1 MYDINFIL
9 LIVGGLLVL
18 SIFFSKLTSK
28 IGVPSLVIFL
38 FIGLIFDAS
47 NFITPTIANYQLVQY
62 VSIFSLI
69 VIMFSGGLNNDL
81 DVMKPVAKKGVS
93 LATVGVFVTAISL
106 GLIIHYA
113 FHFDL
118 MLSLL
123 LASIV
128 SSTDAAAVF
137 SIFNSSKIK
146 LKNDLDK
153 ILELESATNDPMAYI
168 LVSSFIFIILNPTV
182 SSAELVFMFAKSI
195 ILGIIGG
202 FVLGKIF
209 AEILSRIH
217 LSVEGLYPVLLFAAA
232 ILSFSVA
239 EIIGGNGFLAVYIS
253 ALVIGDYKIK
263 FKSDQL
269 SFFDGFAWMMQIIM
283 FILLGV
289 FTSPDELVF
298 VFVPAI
304 LISIMLIFVARPLA
318 VLISLAPFRIGLRPK
333 AFLAWSGVK
342 GAVPIVFAFYPMVYG
357 IPGADILFDFV
368 MVVTFV
374 SVIFQ
379 GSTIKFMAEH
389 MGLIDSSNTD

>member
-1 MYDINFIL
+1 MYDINL
-9 LIVGGLLVL
+9 LVIGGLLVL
-18 SIFFSKLTSK
+18 SIFLSKLTSK

-38 FIGLIFDAS
+38 FIGLLFDAS
-47 NFITPTIANYQLVQY
+47 NFISPTLANYQFVQY

-69 VIMFSGGLNNDL
+69 IIMFSGGLNTDL
-81 DVMKPVAKKGVS
+81 DVMRPVAKKGVS

-106 GLIIHYA
+106 GLLIHFV
-113 FHFDL
+113 FHYDL
-118 MLSLL
+118 MMSLL

-137 SIFNSSKIK
+137 SIFNSSHIK

-168 LVSSFIFIILNPTV
+168 LVSSFIYVILNPAV
-182 SSAELVFMFAKSI
+182 SSAELAVLFVKSLVFGILVGF
-195 ILGIIGG
+195 ILGK
-202 FVLGKIF
+202 VF
-209 AEILSRIH
+209 AEILCRIH

-232 ILSFSVA
+232 LLSFAVA
-239 EIIGGNGFLAVYIS
+239 EIIGGNGFLAVYIA

-269 SFFDGFAWMMQIIM
+269 SFFDGLAWLMQIIM
-283 FILLGV
+283 FIMLGV
-289 FTSPDELVF
+289 FTTPDELVF

-304 LISIMLIFVARPLA
+304 FVSLMLIFVARPLA
-318 VLISLAPFRIGLRPK
+318 VLVSLAPFRIGARPK

-342 GAVPIVFAFYPMVYG
+342 GAVPIVFAFYPLVYG
-357 IPGADILFDFV
+357 IPGATMIFDIV
-368 MVVTFV
+368 MVITFV

-389 MGLIDSSNTD
+389 MGLIESFNTD

>member
-9 LIVGGLLVL
+9 LVIGGLLVL
-18 SIFFSKLTSK
+18 SIFLSKLTSK

-38 FIGLIFDAS
+38 FIGLLFDAS
-47 NFITPTIANYQLVQY
+47 NFISPTLANYQFVQY

-69 VIMFSGGLNNDL
+69 IIMFSGGLNTDL
-81 DVMKPVAKKGVS
+81 DVMRPVAKKGVS

-106 GLIIHYA
+106 GLLIHFV
-113 FHFDL
+113 FHYDL
-118 MLSLL
+118 MMSLL

-137 SIFNSSKIK
+137 SIFNSSHIK

-168 LVSSFIFIILNPTV
+168 LVSSFIYVILNPAV
-182 SSAELVFMFAKSI
+182 SSAELAVLFVKSLVFGILVGF
-195 ILGIIGG
+195 ILGK
-202 FVLGKIF
+202 VF
-209 AEILSRIH
+209 AEILCRIH

-232 ILSFSVA
+232 LLSFAVA
-239 EIIGGNGFLAVYIS
+239 EIIGGNGFLAVYIA

-269 SFFDGFAWMMQIIM
+269 SFFDGLAWLMQIIM
-283 FILLGV
+283 FIMLGV
-289 FTSPDELVF
+289 FTTPDELVF

-304 LISIMLIFVARPLA
+304 FVSLMLIFVARPLA
-318 VLISLAPFRIGLRPK
+318 VLVSLAPFRIGARPK

-342 GAVPIVFAFYPMVYG
+342 GAVPIVFAFYPLVYG
-357 IPGADILFDFV
+357 IPGATMIFDIV
-368 MVVTFV
+368 MVITFV

-389 MGLIDSSNTD
+389 MGLIESFNTD

>member
-9 LIVGGLLVL
+9 LVIGGLLVL
-18 SIFFSKLTSK
+18 SIFLSKLTSK

-38 FIGLIFDAS
+38 FIGLLFDAS
-47 NFITPTIANYQLVQY
+47 NFISPTLANYQFVQY

-69 VIMFSGGLNNDL
+69 IIMFSGGLNTDL
-81 DVMKPVAKKGVS
+81 DVMRPVAKKGVS

-106 GLIIHYA
+106 GLLIHFV
-113 FHFDL
+113 FHYDL
-118 MLSLL
+118 MMSLL

-137 SIFNSSKIK
+137 SIFNSSHIK

-168 LVSSFIFIILNPTV
+168 LVSSFIYVILNPAV
-182 SSAELVFMFAKSI
+182 SSAELAVLFVKSLVFGILVGF
-195 ILGIIGG
+195 ILGK
-202 FVLGKIF
+202 VF
-209 AEILSRIH
+209 AEILCRIH

-232 ILSFSVA
+232 LLSFAVA
-239 EIIGGNGFLAVYIS
+239 EIIGGNGFLAVYIA

-269 SFFDGFAWMMQIIM
+269 SFFDGLAWLMQIIM
-283 FILLGV
+283 FIMLGV
-289 FTSPDELVF
+289 FTTPDELVF

-304 LISIMLIFVARPLA
+304 FVSLMLIFVARPLA
-318 VLISLAPFRIGLRPK
+318 VLVSLAPFRIGARPK

-342 GAVPIVFAFYPMVYG
+342 GAVPIVFAFYPLVYG
-357 IPGADILFDFV
+357 IPGATMIFDIV
-368 MVVTFV
+368 MVITFV

-389 MGLIDSSNTD
+389 MGLIESSNTD